1 MVLSQNQL
9 KMCMCVKTPNY
20 SLNITFSIRKLQR
33 VDVFLFVT
41 LFQTKCS
48 LTVVNLVNYFIAIS
62 YAKTWCLNMTILL
75 LLLAF
80 IIFQGNYI
88 SFLASVSENKH
99 IVEFPID
106 FWVNNFHCNFS
117 FCYFSY
123 DNKNKF
129 PSPSF
134 HGSET
139 ICALLMR

>member
-1 MVLSQNQL
+1 
-9 KMCMCVKTPNY
+9 MCKNAKLFFEHHFLDKKAPK
-20 SLNITFSIRKLQR
+20 SGRFS
-33 VDVFLFVT
+33 FFAT

-48 LTVVNLVNYFIAIS
+48 LTIVNLVNYSIAIS

-80 IIFQGNYI
+80 IMFQGNYV
-88 SFLASVSENKH
+88 SFLTSTSENEH
-99 IVEFPID
+99 PVEFPID
-106 FWVNNFHCNFS
+106 FRVTNFHCDLS
-117 FCYFSY
+117 FCYFSN